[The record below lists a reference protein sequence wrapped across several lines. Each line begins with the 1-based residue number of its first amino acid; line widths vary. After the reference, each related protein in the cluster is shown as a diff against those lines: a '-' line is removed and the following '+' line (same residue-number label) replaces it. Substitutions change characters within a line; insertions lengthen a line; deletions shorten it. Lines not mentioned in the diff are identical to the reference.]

1 MKYKIEKNTVQETLI
16 LPLYS
21 RKLCTELYPNLYRD
35 ETAVRLIDQIDYD
48 FSEAEKNSRS
58 LMQRFGALEVAMR
71 QNDLAFEVQA
81 YLKNHPC
88 AAVVNLGCGLDNT
101 GRACDNGRYKIYN
114 LDFPDVIALRQQLLP
129 AGEREQN
136 IPCDLKDPAWF
147 DKIDVSGGEDDRKN
161 MAQNG
166 KNQGCRGIFRG
177 FGCSQGDWRV
187 GQPVTGIQQ
196 GLYDGLQRPERLFR
210 QRLFPISR
218 QGRGQRDENADRE
231 DRIWRQAMKILVYGA
246 GVLGCNLARNLLRA
260 GKDSTLLARG
270 NWAAEIKQNGL
281 RIKDK
286 FSLRTSVSRIPV
298 VTELA
303 PDAMYDVIFV
313 VLRYT
318 QLDSVLD
325 TLRANRTKNI
335 VFVGNNVQARAQ
347 AAALPEKNVL
357 FAFALSAGHRE
368 VDRVVSID
376 LKKITIGQLPGTA
389 SNKQLI
395 GRIFHGTKYKVVYEP
410 NMEDYLLCH
419 AAFVMPAAFACYKTD
434 GDLKK
439 LRGDTAY
446 LNRLLDANIEG
457 YRAIRDAGHT
467 ILPKED
473 ADFEGEKYRKTCL
486 RFFKLMCATS
496 LGKLCASDHAMNAI
510 DEMSALNRDLKK
522 FFDEN
527 GAAYPVWQALE
538 AEAGRYLR

>member
-1 MKYKIEKNTVQETLI
+1 
-16 LPLYS
+16 
-21 RKLCTELYPNLYRD
+21 
-35 ETAVRLIDQIDYD
+35 
-48 FSEAEKNSRS
+48 
-58 LMQRFGALEVAMR
+58 
-71 QNDLAFEVQA
+71 
-81 YLKNHPC
+81 
-88 AAVVNLGCGLDNT
+88 
-101 GRACDNGRYKIYN
+101 
-114 LDFPDVIALRQQLLP
+114 
-129 AGEREQN
+129 
-136 IPCDLKDPAWF
+136 
-147 DKIDVSGGEDDRKN
+147 
-161 MAQNG
+161 
-166 KNQGCRGIFRG
+166 
-177 FGCSQGDWRV
+177 
-187 GQPVTGIQQ
+187 
-196 GLYDGLQRPERLFR
+196 
-210 QRLFPISR
+210 
-218 QGRGQRDENADRE
+218 
-231 DRIWRQAMKILVYGA
+231 MKILVYGA

-260 GKDSTLLARG
+260 GKDVTLLARG

-335 VFVGNNVQARAQ
+335 VFVGNNVQTKAL

-376 LKKITIGQLPGTA
+376 LKKITIGQLPGA
-389 SNKQLI
+389 ISNKQLI

-446 LNRLLDANIEG
+446 LNRVLDANIEG

-473 ADFEGEKYRKTCL
+473 ANGGGAYFCGFTNSLAILTFDGETSTISGTDKDGNVLFSHTYHYIGMEPVRGLYEFQSDDADSGEFTY
-486 RFFKLMCATS
+486 FFLAPDTS
-496 LGKLCASDHAMNAI
+496 AETYHIEFRYGSD
-510 DEMSALNRDLKK
+510 
-522 FFDEN
+522 
-527 GAAYPVWQALE
+527 
-538 AEAGRYLR
+538 AEALSQYDTGEYAYWLASGISTDCDQTMIDNCIELFCTENLAG

>member
-1 MKYKIEKNTVQETLI
+1 
-16 LPLYS
+16 
-21 RKLCTELYPNLYRD
+21 
-35 ETAVRLIDQIDYD
+35 
-48 FSEAEKNSRS
+48 
-58 LMQRFGALEVAMR
+58 
-71 QNDLAFEVQA
+71 
-81 YLKNHPC
+81 
-88 AAVVNLGCGLDNT
+88 
-101 GRACDNGRYKIYN
+101 
-114 LDFPDVIALRQQLLP
+114 
-129 AGEREQN
+129 
-136 IPCDLKDPAWF
+136 
-147 DKIDVSGGEDDRKN
+147 
-161 MAQNG
+161 
-166 KNQGCRGIFRG
+166 
-177 FGCSQGDWRV
+177 
-187 GQPVTGIQQ
+187 
-196 GLYDGLQRPERLFR
+196 
-210 QRLFPISR
+210 
-218 QGRGQRDENADRE
+218 
-231 DRIWRQAMKILVYGA
+231 MKILVYGA

-260 GKDSTLLARG
+260 GKDVTLLARG

-318 QLDSVLD
+318 QLDSALD

-335 VFVGNNVQARAQ
+335 VFVGNNVQTKAL

-376 LKKITIGQLPGTA
+376 LKK
-389 SNKQLI
+389 
-395 GRIFHGTKYKVVYEP
+395 
-410 NMEDYLLCH
+410 
-419 AAFVMPAAFACYKTD
+419 
-434 GDLKK
+434 

-446 LNRLLDANIEG
+446 LNRVLDANIEG

-510 DEMSALNRDLKK
+510 DEMSALNRDLKE
-522 FFDEN
+522 FFDEH

-538 AEAGRYLR
+538 AEAGRYLQ

>member
-1 MKYKIEKNTVQETLI
+1 
-16 LPLYS
+16 
-21 RKLCTELYPNLYRD
+21 
-35 ETAVRLIDQIDYD
+35 
-48 FSEAEKNSRS
+48 
-58 LMQRFGALEVAMR
+58 
-71 QNDLAFEVQA
+71 
-81 YLKNHPC
+81 
-88 AAVVNLGCGLDNT
+88 
-101 GRACDNGRYKIYN
+101 
-114 LDFPDVIALRQQLLP
+114 
-129 AGEREQN
+129 
-136 IPCDLKDPAWF
+136 
-147 DKIDVSGGEDDRKN
+147 
-161 MAQNG
+161 
-166 KNQGCRGIFRG
+166 
-177 FGCSQGDWRV
+177 
-187 GQPVTGIQQ
+187 
-196 GLYDGLQRPERLFR
+196 
-210 QRLFPISR
+210 
-218 QGRGQRDENADRE
+218 
-231 DRIWRQAMKILVYGA
+231 MKILVYGA

-260 GKDSTLLARG
+260 GKDVTLLARG

-286 FSLRTSVSRIPV
+286 FSPRVSISRIPV

-318 QLDSVLD
+318 QLDSALD
-325 TLRANRTKNI
+325 TLRENQTKNI
-335 VFVGNNVQARAQ
+335 VFVGNNVRTGVL
-347 AAALPEKNVL
+347 AASLPEKNVL

-368 VDRVVSID
+368 PDQVISID
-376 LKKITIGQLPGTA
+376 LKKITIGQLPDAA

-395 GRIFHGTKYKVVYEP
+395 GQIFCGTKYKVAYEP

-439 LRGDTAY
+439 LKGDTAY

-457 YRAIRDAGHT
+457 YRAIRNAGHD
-467 ILPKED
+467 ILPKAD
-473 ADFEGEKYRKTCL
+473 ADFESEKYRKTCL

-510 DEMSALNRDLKK
+510 DEMSALNRDIKQ